1 LYPLDGKAAC
11 LVSFPGPSIPA
22 HSASQ
27 LKLIS
32 NFILLKKV
40 KEQVRSPL
48 LVEEGLLDSSLFVIS
63 ILGSKM
69 KKISIKSASQLQNRH
84 EPL

>member
-1 LYPLDGKAAC
+1 

-32 NFILLKKV
+32 NFILLKTV

-48 LVEEGLLDSSLFVIS
+48 LVEEGLLDSSLFVIA
-63 ILGSKM
+63 
-69 KKISIKSASQLQNRH
+69 ISGINEKNLHNKRVPVTKQA
-84 EPL
+84 

>member
-1 LYPLDGKAAC
+1 LYPLAGKAAC

-40 KEQVRSPL
+40 KEQVWSSL
-48 LVEEGLLDSSLFVIS
+48 LVEEGLLDSSLFVIA
-63 ILGSKM
+63 ILGFNGKNLHT
-69 KKISIKSASQLQNRH
+69 KRVPVTKQA
-84 EPL
+84 

>member
-1 LYPLDGKAAC
+1 

-32 NFILLKKV
+32 NFILLKTV

-48 LVEEGLLDSSLFVIS
+48 LVEEGLLDSSLFVIA
-63 ILGSKM
+63 ILGINEKNLHN
-69 KKISIKSASQLQNRH
+69 KRVPVTKQA
-84 EPL
+84 